1 MSEIHQRLRPAR
13 PEDAKGLQEIA
24 RLAYELYLPRMDRPP
39 APMLADYRP
48 LIAAGQVDVLEE
60 GDRILGFIV
69 AFPRE
74 GDYFVENLAVAP
86 ACQGAGHGRFL
97 MAAAEARARE
107 QGFARVRLYTNAVM
121 TENLAFYHRL
131 GYCEEDKRLE
141 DGYHRVYFVKML

>member
-1 MSEIHQRLRPAR
+1 
-13 PEDAKGLQEIA
+13 
-24 RLAYELYLPRMDRPP
+24 
-39 APMLADYRP
+39 MLADYRA

-60 GDRILGFIV
+60 GGHILGFIV

-107 QGFARVRLYTNAVM
+107 RGFARVRLYTNAVM

-131 GYCEEDKRLE
+131 GYREEDKRLE
-141 DGYHRVYFVKML
+141 DGYRRVYFVKVL